1 MLSLIDVDQGNPDVH
16 VILRGGAS
24 GPNYAAEFV
33 RDAGAKLAKAGL
45 PQKIMVNFALFRQL
59 F

>member
-1 MLSLIDVDQGNPDVH
+1 
-16 VILRGGAS
+16 LRGGAS

-45 PQKIMVNFALFRQL
+45 PQKIMVNLYVISASFLIKVRGMTD
-59 F
+59 